1 MTHGIFTCE
10 EFVLGH
16 SEGANSLELSSC
28 EFSWEWETRAMGN
41 LNLIVK
47 VKDTTESEVRKA
59 LKAAGIEVRSIVTV
73 YKEEDEKL
81 EEKDEGK

>member
-1 MTHGIFTCE
+1 
-10 EFVLGH
+10 
-16 SEGANSLELSSC
+16 
-28 EFSWEWETRAMGN
+28 MGN

>member
-1 MTHGIFTCE
+1 
-10 EFVLGH
+10 
-16 SEGANSLELSSC
+16 
-28 EFSWEWETRAMGN
+28 MGK

-59 LKAAGIEVRSIVTV
+59 LKAAGIEVRSIVVV
-73 YKEEDEKL
+73 YREEDEKP

>member
-1 MTHGIFTCE
+1 MGEGKRDVTTTFGE
-10 EFVLGH
+10 ALSERRALLEVLLG
-16 SEGANSLELSSC
+16 GTA
-28 EFSWEWETRAMGN
+28 AMGK

-73 YKEEDEKL
+73 YKEEDEHL
-81 EEKDEGK
+81 EGKNEKE